1 MKKILKLFCIVSI
14 FISLFTFSTVLAVEA
29 DVQINGKIIDFTDEN
44 GQKVNGQ
51 IINDRTM
58 VPLRKIFEVL
68 GCEIEWNG
76 ETRTVIAKQA
86 EKEIVL
92 QINNKV
98 AIKRENGEEEKII
111 LDTAPVIVNSRT
123 LVPLR
128 FVAESLEKQVGWDK
142 SSYTAIIIDYDY
154 FSELIKQKNANLY
167 NFLSTQNN
175 NVSFNI
181 TRNYYDNSNSYN
193 SNIATLKGLI
203 STDSNTSNITL
214 NFEGDNELIK
224 EIISEGWGNIT
235 YEAKYSDNQIFIKS
249 YNDIFSKILNI
260 NTNDFSEIEVES
272 LAITG
277 TPTDNL
283 SKAVSSIFN
292 IQESALNV
300 STFNKME
307 NDFNKFLNLF
317 VANGSRS
324 LSYSNAKIENFD
336 YTRFDNIIYNN
347 EISRTLSF
355 INKSIFNYD
364 VVQDELL
371 YDWSKINYNL
381 NCQNNTL
388 VLNITLENEY
398 NERVSYT
405 INCES
410 N

>member
-235 YEAKYSDNQIFIKS
+235 YEAKYLDNQIFIKS

-336 YTRFDNIIYNN
+336 YTKFDNIIYNN